1 MHHVKK
7 SFFITFEGGEGVG
20 KTTQIQLL
28 ASWLKKKGYSTLL
41 THEPGGTPMANRIRQ
56 ILLHS
61 DHVNP
66 YTELFLY
73 ETARRDHVTK
83 VIHPALKKGHVVLC
97 DRFTDAT
104 LAYQGYARGLPLKL
118 IQAFNQVATDGLQ
131 PNLTFV
137 FDLPVSEG
145 LERVRKRQKGL
156 DRLEKEHLKF
166 HEKVRNAYLTLAQK
180 EKRRF
185 CIINARKNRSEI
197 FTSISYE
204 VEKRLRKK

>member
-7 SFFITFEGGEGVG
+7 GYFITFEGGEGVG

-28 ASWLKKKGYSTLL
+28 ASWLKKKGYATRL
-41 THEPGGTPMANRIRQ
+41 THEPGGTPTADRIRK

-66 YTELFLY
+66 YKELFLY

-83 VIHPALKKGHVVLC
+83 VIHPALAKGTIVLC

-118 IQAFNQVATDGLQ
+118 ITAFNHVATAGLK
-131 PNLTFV
+131 PDLTFV
-137 FDLPVSEG
+137 FDLPVEEG
-145 LERVRKRQKGL
+145 LKRVRKRQKGL

-166 HEKVRNAYLTLAQK
+166 HEKVRNAYLTLARK
-180 EKRRF
+180 ETRRF

-197 FTSISYE
+197 FTTISHE